1 MSLGN
6 AGNDASGAH
15 EDSLGEPRSVG
26 RSVAG
31 ACQES
36 LGDHQNAATA
46 EALRPAR
53 AAAGRAHSS
62 GRAARICGCCS
73 NCTLAS
79 YLWGSRKP
87 KKPIPDLGP
96 LQLVDLG
103 WQAKAN
109 GCGGSGPKAD
119 AIGYV
124 GHRGLGEP
132 GDRSHISVPNSG
144 PFSVPEFG
152 TTKNASMITFLM

>member
-1 MSLGN
+1 MLARMPQERMKTASVSFGVL
-6 AGNDASGAH
+6 AGVWQERVKRASVTVRM
-15 EDSLGEPRSVG
+15 LQQPR
-26 RSVAG
+26 RSGLHVLQQG
-31 ACQES
+31 VR
-36 LGDHQNAATA
+36 T
-46 EALRPAR
+46 
-53 AAAGRAHSS
+53 HSS
-62 GRAARICGCCS
+62 SRAARVCGCCS

-87 KKPIPDLGP
+87 KKPFPDLGP

-109 GCGGSGPKAD
+109 GCGGSGSKAH

-124 GHRGLGEP
+124 GYRGLGEP

-144 PFSVPEFG
+144 PFSAPEFG
-152 TTKNASMITFLM
+152 TTKAPP

>member
-1 MSLGN
+1 MLARMRQERFGEPWN

-53 AAAGRAHSS
+53 AAAGRSLQRPSS
-62 GRAARICGCCS
+62 SRLRVLQQLHFGVLFVGQQKALKSRS
-73 NCTLAS
+73 LTL
-79 YLWGSRKP
+79 
-87 KKPIPDLGP
+87 
-96 LQLVDLG
+96 
-103 WQAKAN
+103 
-109 GCGGSGPKAD
+109 
-119 AIGYV
+119 
-124 GHRGLGEP
+124 
-132 GDRSHISVPNSG
+132 VPS
-144 PFSVPEFG
+144 SWL
-152 TTKNASMITFLM
+152 T